1 MELGYLFLP
10 WSRGKGFATEAI
22 RAAALEEYR
31 KANSFWAPYKRVY
44 VRAVVD
50 SGNPESIR
58 VLEKV
63 GLEERGTHEWDG
75 ERVWL
80 AGGWR
85 DCQEL
90 VYGMYMV

>member
-1 MELGYLFLP
+1 VELGYLFLP
-10 WSRGKGFATEAI
+10 WSWGKGFATEAV
-22 RAAALEEYR
+22 RAVLEEYR

-50 SGNPESIR
+50 SGNPESLR

-63 GLEERGTHEWDG
+63 GLEKRGTPEWEG

-80 AGGWR
+80 AGRWR
-85 DCQEL
+85 ESREL
-90 VYGMYMV
+90 VYGMYLV